1 MKVYVISTETN
12 EVVFQSDEVYRLFEK
27 SLYDKE
33 GEKQK
38 YFAVEDGNG
47 YTELFNKSR
56 HRVFE
61 EIER

>member
-38 YFAVEDGNG
+38 YFAVEDRNG
-47 YTELFNKSR
+47 YTELFKKSL
-56 HRVFE
+56 HRVFKE
-61 EIER
+61 VQW